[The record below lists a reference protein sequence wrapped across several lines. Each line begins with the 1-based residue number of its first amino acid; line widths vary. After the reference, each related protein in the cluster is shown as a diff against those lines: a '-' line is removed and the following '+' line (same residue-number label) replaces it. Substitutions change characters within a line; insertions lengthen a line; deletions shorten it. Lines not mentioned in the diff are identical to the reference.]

1 LSTIELIIMKRPVE
15 VSTSELIEILD
26 RYLQTEGAIHYAIKI
41 VGYPGVGK
49 SAIVEQ
55 VAKKH
60 NYYYIDTRL
69 AFKENVDLGGYPV
82 PDNNLKRM
90 IYFRPRFIPPENVPE
105 GYNGILWF
113 LDEANRA
120 HPTVIQT
127 LFQIITER
135 MCGEHALPPKT
146 AIVLAG
152 NLGDSDN
159 TVITDFDDSAL
170 DGRLA
175 VFNLVPD
182 ASNWLQWAMEEGIHP
197 AVIHYIATYPD
208 RLWDSS
214 SVNPN
219 PRGWHQVSDT
229 LYKAYNFQTEEQF
242 RSYLLNND
250 YKVLQKII
258 ISLIGDIAGT
268 DFIVQYVSPRAISS
282 HDILEGDEKKL
293 QELIENTIP
302 SEDILWAVNGAIHTL
317 YNDNANQ
324 NGKPDDQLL
333 KKLLNFLKFISYT
346 RADTRVSFM
355 YALVR
360 DCGLF
365 TQIPDALKHIDNP
378 EERQGILEKVQV
390 FLDV

>member
-1 LSTIELIIMKRPVE
+1 MKRPVE

-26 RYLQTEGAIHYAIKI
+26 RYLHTEGNIHYAIKI

-60 NYYYIDTRL
+60 NYFFIDTRL

-90 IYFRPRFIPPENVPE
+90 VYFRPRFIPPETVPE

-135 MCGEHALPPKT
+135 MCGEHALPSKT

-152 NLGDSDN
+152 NLGDTDN

-182 ASNWLQWAMEEGIHP
+182 AENWLQWALEEGIHP
-197 AVIHYIATYPD
+197 AVIQYIATYPD

-242 RSYLLNND
+242 KSYLSNND

-258 ISLIGDIAGT
+258 ISLIGDVAGT
-268 DFIVQYVSPRAISS
+268 DFILQYVSPRAISS
-282 HDILEGDEKKL
+282 HDILQGNEKKL
-293 QELIENTIP
+293 LELKNGTIP
-302 SEDILWAVNGAIHTL
+302 VEDIMWAVNGAINIL
-317 YNDNANQ
+317 YNDHFNS
-324 NGKPDDQLL
+324 NGNPNSQLL
-333 KKLLNFLKFISYT
+333 RELANFLKFVSCA
-346 RADTRVSFM
+346 RADARVSFM

-365 TQIPDALKHIDNP
+365 TQIPDALKLIDSR
-378 EERQGILEKVQV
+378 EEKQDILEKVQV

>member
-1 LSTIELIIMKRPVE
+1 MFTIELIIMKRPVE
-15 VSTSELIEILD
+15 VSTVELIEILD
-26 RYLQTEGAIHYAIKI
+26 RYLQTEGAINYAIKI

-90 IYFRPRFIPPENVPE
+90 IYFRPRFIPPETVPE

-135 MCGEHALPPKT
+135 MCGEHILPPKT

-175 VFNLVPD
+175 VFNLIPD
-182 ASNWLQWAMEEGIHP
+182 ASNWLQWAIEEGIHP
-197 AVIHYIATYPD
+197 AVIQYISTYPD

-214 SVNPN
+214 AVNPN

-242 RSYLLNND
+242 RIYLLNND

-258 ISLIGDIAGT
+258 ISLIGDVAGT
-268 DFIVQYVSPRAISS
+268 DFILQYVSPRAISS
-282 HDILEGDEKKL
+282 NDILAGDEKKL
-293 QELIENTIP
+293 QQLIDNTIP
-302 SEDILWAVNGAIHTL
+302 TEDILWAVNGAIHIL
-317 YNDNANQ
+317 YTENVKRS
-324 NGKPDDQLL
+324 GSPDEQLL
-333 KKLLNFLKFISYT
+333 KKLSHFLKFISFT

-355 YALVR
+355 YSLVR

-365 TQIPDALKHIDNP
+365 TQIPDALNYIDNP
-378 EERQGILEKVQV
+378 EEKQSIMEKVQV

>member
-1 LSTIELIIMKRPVE
+1 MKRPVE

-26 RYLQTEGAIHYAIKI
+26 RYLKTEGTVHYAIKI

-60 NYYYIDTRL
+60 NYYFIDTRL

-90 IYFRPRFIPPENVPE
+90 IYFRPRFIPPESVPE
-105 GYNGILWF
+105 GYDGILWF

-135 MCGEHALPPKT
+135 MCGEHSLPPKT

-182 ASNWLQWAMEEGIHP
+182 ASNWLQWAIEEGIHP
-197 AVIHYIATYPD
+197 AVIQYISTYPD

-229 LYKAYNFQTEEQF
+229 LYKAYNLQTKDEF
-242 RSYLLNND
+242 KSYLLDND
-250 YKVLQKII
+250 YTVLQKII
-258 ISLIGDIAGT
+258 VSLIGDVAGT

-282 HDILEGDEKKL
+282 HDILAGDEEKL
-293 QELIENTIP
+293 QGLKENTIP
-302 SEDILWAVNGAIHTL
+302 AEDVLWAVNGAIHML
-317 YNDNANQ
+317 YTDTVNS
-324 NGKPDDQLL
+324 NGNPDEQLQ
-333 KKLLNFLKFISYT
+333 KKLLNFLRCISLI
-346 RADTRVSFM
+346 RADMRVSFM
-355 YALVR
+355 YGLVR

-365 TQIPDALKHIDNP
+365 TKIPDALKHIDNP
-378 EERQGILEKVQV
+378 EERQDILQKIQV